1 MTTVK
6 RFPLTQHTPTASLLT
21 MELRNIAIIAHVDH
35 GKTTLVDAILKQT
48 GVFRAGE
55 TVESRVLD
63 SDALER
69 ERGITILAKNTGVFH
84 RGVKLNIVDT
94 PGHVDFGG
102 EVQRVLGM
110 VDGALLVVDAAEGPL
125 PQTRYVLQNAL
136 EQRLRLVLMINK
148 IDRQDARAE
157 SVLDAVLDLFIALG
171 ADEDQLEFPV
181 IYGSAR
187 AGVAH
192 SDLHTARASLGTN
205 AGSILPLLDCLIG
218 TVPPPSGR
226 ADLPL
231 QMQIAM
237 LDYDEYV
244 GRVAIGRVL
253 NGLLLASEPIAVG
266 RPGEQPSIAKLSN
279 LFAFERL
286 QRVPIDKAMAG
297 EIVAI
302 TGIDDIRIG
311 DTIASVEDPVF
322 LPLLRVDE
330 PTLTVVFRVNDSPM
344 AGRDG
349 PYVTSRH
356 LRDRLFRQGR
366 VDLALRVAETGSPDA
381 FRVSGRGEL
390 HIGILM
396 ENMRR
401 EGYEFSVSK
410 PEAIMREI
418 GGELCEPLEDL
429 SVEVPQEYLG
439 VVIEHLGERR
449 GEMVNVSQLPNGN
462 ARLEFVVP
470 ARGLVGFA
478 SELLTATRGY
488 GIMYHSFHG
497 YGPFKGAIPGRQNGS
512 MVAWEAGEVTAYALE
527 NAQERGVLFVS
538 PGERVYEG
546 MVVGAH
552 ARTQDLDINVCK
564 KKHVTNMRAS
574 TSDIAIKLEPVRR
587 FSLEQAL
594 SYLGDD
600 EWLEVTPKALRL
612 RKSVLPRSARSRS
625 HSSS

>member
-6 RFPLTQHTPTASLLT
+6 QFPLTWGGPTASLST

-48 GVFRAGE
+48 GVFRVGE

-148 IDRQDARAE
+148 IDRQDARTE

-171 ADEDQLEFPV
+171 ADDDQLEFPV
-181 IYGSAR
+181 MYGSAR
-187 AGVAH
+187 AGIADP
-192 SDLHTARASLGTN
+192 DLHTAQTNLETN
-205 AGSILPLLDCLIG
+205 AGSILPLLDCLID
-218 TVPPPSGR
+218 TVPSPSGR
-226 ADLPL
+226 TDQPL
-231 QMQIAM
+231 QMQVAM

-253 NGLLLASEPIAVG
+253 NGVLVASEAVAVG
-266 RPGEQPSIAKLSN
+266 RPEEPPYVAKLSN

-286 QRVPIDKAMAG
+286 KRVPIDEAAAG

-302 TGIDDIRIG
+302 TGIDDIRVG
-311 DTIASVEDPVF
+311 DTIASVENPRF

-330 PTLTVVFRVNDSPM
+330 PTLTVIFRVNDSPL
-344 AGRDG
+344 AGQDG
-349 PYVTSRH
+349 QYVTSRH
-356 LRDRLFRQGR
+356 LRDRLYRQGR
-366 VDLALRVAETGSPDA
+366 LDPALRVSETGSPDA
-381 FRVSGRGEL
+381 FKVSGRGEL
-390 HIGILM
+390 HLGILM

-410 PEAIMREI
+410 PEAIMRHI
-418 GGELCEPLEDL
+418 DGVLCEPLEDL

-439 VVIEHLGERR
+439 TVIDHLGERR

-462 ARLEFVVP
+462 TRLEFVIP
-470 ARGLVGFA
+470 ARGLIGFA

-488 GIMYHSFHG
+488 GVMYHTFHG
-497 YGPFKGAIPGRQNGS
+497 YGPYRGAIPGRQNGS

-527 NAQERGVLFVS
+527 NAQERGVLFVT
-538 PGERVYEG
+538 PGESVYEG

-552 ARTQDLDINVCK
+552 ARPQDLDINVCK
-564 KKHVTNMRAS
+564 RKHVTNMRAS
-574 TSDIAIKLEPVRR
+574 TSDIAIKLDPVRR
-587 FSLEQAL
+587 FSLEQGL

-612 RKSVLPRSARSRS
+612 RKSELRRAERART
-625 HSSS
+625 H